1 MIQDIYPHVY
11 HNEYRQAAPEP
22 DSFLLYYEEG
32 QVLGKNEAPDG
43 LTFPRFRH
51 LDGNG
56 ASTVES
62 AIYLFTID
70 GAAYFLTLE
79 RPRLNEEAAETFS
92 LLPEGIFRSA
102 KPLYQAFAGIT
113 GQQLKNWYDTNRYC
127 GRCGSELRQSEK
139 ERMLHCPVCGH
150 TVYPKISPA
159 VIVGVISGN
168 RLLMTRYNGRAY
180 KRYALIAGFNE
191 IGETIEDTVRR
202 EVMEEVGVKVKNIRF
217 YKSQPWSFSE
227 TLLMGFYCDLDGSD
241 EIHLDTEELSEGVW
255 MEREDIP
262 ETSEGISL
270 TEEMIQRFRK
280 GLEQTATD
288 KS

>member
-11 HNEYRQAAPEP
+11 HNEYRQAVPEP

-32 QVLGKNEAPDG
+32 QVLGRNEASDG

-56 ASTVES
+56 ASAES
-62 AIYLFTID
+62 VIYLFTID

-79 RPRLNEEAAETFS
+79 RPRLNEEAAEAFS

-127 GRCGSELRQSEK
+127 GCCGSELKPSEK

-150 TVYPKISPA
+150 MIYPKISPA

-168 RLLMTRYNGRAY
+168 RLLMTRYSGRAY

-280 GLEQTATD
+280 GLEQTAID